1 MQIRPEGR
9 AHAFNPSTPENR
21 GRSISEFEATLL
33 LYRASFRTGSEA
45 REIPSPKTRKKSEVI
60 ANVCNVST
68 K

>member
-21 GRSISEFEATLL
+21 GRSISEFQATL

-45 REIPSPKTRKKSEVI
+45 REIPSPKTKRKSLK
-60 ANVCNVST
+60 
-68 K
+68 